1 MSMGIDGLD
10 RFPEPF
16 PLIIFCFLELF
27 IKPTCYLT
35 FSIYFRMGGCE
46 NYQDIESLCLLH
58 KTKRNSSLCF
68 DTDMNY
74 ISLIC

>member
-1 MSMGIDGLD
+1 MGIDGLD

-46 NYQDIESLCLLH
+46 NYQDTEKPLSF
-58 KTKRNSSLCF
+58 T
-68 DTDMNY
+68 
-74 ISLIC
+74 